1 MKKKQQ
7 AIQEYLTLSND
18 FLETAEILFSAGHYL
33 RAISDA
39 YYAMF
44 HATKAVLQSIDIITK
59 THNRTIVQLNYHF
72 VRTKKLDKWYTFILE
87 QMKKSCETS
96 DYKPFKDNEFVE
108 DFDAFFYSFKD
119 QAEGAIDT
127 AKQFVAKM
135 REFL

>member
-1 MKKKQQ
+1 MVKCYPYEK
-7 AIQEYLTLSND
+7 
-18 FLETAEILFSAGHYL
+18 ETTSYSRVF
-33 RAISDA
+33 D
-39 YYAMF
+39 
-44 HATKAVLQSIDIITK
+44 SI
-59 THNRTIVQLNYHF
+59 QLNYHF

>member
-1 MKKKQQ
+1 
-7 AIQEYLTLSND
+7 
-18 FLETAEILFSAGHYL
+18 
-33 RAISDA
+33 
-39 YYAMF
+39 
-44 HATKAVLQSIDIITK
+44 
-59 THNRTIVQLNYHF
+59 
-72 VRTKKLDKWYTFILE
+72 
-87 QMKKSCETS
+87 MKKSCETS